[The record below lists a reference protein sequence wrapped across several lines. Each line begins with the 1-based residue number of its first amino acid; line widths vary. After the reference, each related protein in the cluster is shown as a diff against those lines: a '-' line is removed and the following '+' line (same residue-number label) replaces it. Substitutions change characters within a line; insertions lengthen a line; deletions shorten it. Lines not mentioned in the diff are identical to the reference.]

1 MTYTITIELSDTRY
15 NQLRRA
21 AELANRPLDTIVEQ
35 SLAHS
40 LPPLLEDIPAEYQA
54 DIYPLLEMNAR
65 QLATE
70 ASRVFPRNKWLQYE
84 VLLAKK
90 KGETLSNAKEKRL
103 AALRREADVLT
114 LRKGYA
120 MVLLRRRGYAVPTTD
135 ELSDPRRRAGLHRS
149 STHAPRTGPNISPG
163 ATMEP

>member
-1 MTYTITIELSDTRY
+1 MTYTITIKLSDTRY

-21 AELANRPLDTIVEQ
+21 AELAKRPVDTIVEE

-54 DIYPLLEMNAR
+54 EIYPLLAMNAR
-65 QLATE
+65 QLAAE
-70 ASRVFPRNKWLQYE
+70 ASRVFPGSKWQQYE
-84 VLLAKK
+84 ALLAKK
-90 KGETLSNAKEKRL
+90 KEDTLNATEKKRL

-120 MVLLRRRGYAVPTTD
+120 MVLLRRQGYAVPTTD
-135 ELSDPRRRAGLHRS
+135 ELPDPQ
-149 STHAPRTGPNISPG
+149 
-163 ATMEP
+163 

>member
-1 MTYTITIELSDTRY
+1 MTYTITIKLSDTRY

-21 AELANRPLDTIVEQ
+21 AELANRPVDTIVEE

-65 QLATE
+65 QLAAE
-70 ASRVFPRNKWLQYE
+70 AGRVFPRSRWQQYE
-84 VLLAKK
+84 ALLAKK
-90 KGETLSNAKEKRL
+90 KGETLSAAEEARL
-103 AALRREADVLT
+103 AALRREADILT

-120 MVLLRRRGYAVPTTD
+120 MVLLRRRGYAVPTLD
-135 ELSDPRRRAGLHRS
+135 ELP
-149 STHAPRTGPNISPG
+149 APQ
-163 ATMEP
+163 